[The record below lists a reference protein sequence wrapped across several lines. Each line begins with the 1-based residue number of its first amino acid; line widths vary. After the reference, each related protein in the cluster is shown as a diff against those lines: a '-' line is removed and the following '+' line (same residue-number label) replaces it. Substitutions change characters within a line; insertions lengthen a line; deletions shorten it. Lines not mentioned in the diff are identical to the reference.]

1 MSSAEALKSTIIDM
15 QDDKNLSKILE
26 VGVESFT
33 KPSQPDNPD
42 FYDDKN
48 ISKEHFDKNKT
59 FIRIEASDNLKEQIT
74 QSISILKSL
83 EMSETSQCMNLLLR
97 ILGYEDIK
105 TLLTEGPSSYSK
117 ICDFMHLQLYALSIA
132 EKKSK
137 IPFFK
142 DCKSNLSEI
151 LKKFKDD

>member
-15 QDDKNLSKILE
+15 QDDKNLAKILE

-59 FIRIEASDNLKEQIT
+59 FIRIEASDNLKE
-74 QSISILKSL
+74 
-83 EMSETSQCMNLLLR
+83 
-97 ILGYEDIK
+97 
-105 TLLTEGPSSYSK
+105 
-117 ICDFMHLQLYALSIA
+117 
-132 EKKSK
+132 
-137 IPFFK
+137 
-142 DCKSNLSEI
+142 
-151 LKKFKDD
+151 